1 MRKVGSEFLTSGK
14 LLTSSSHES
23 AFMEMRNGDR
33 ETALLSALDC
43 DSLDVAKFLVK
54 EGANVFVRDRVGC
67 KYNPSVES

>member
-1 MRKVGSEFLTSGK
+1 
-14 LLTSSSHES
+14 
-23 AFMEMRNGDR
+23 MEMRNGDR